1 MLTPKQRGSFSIALA
16 MLAFAPEASD
26 TSFPH
31 LEAFARI
38 SSIFSSLDKIA
49 TSSVKVFS

>member
-38 SSIFSSLDKIA
+38 FSSLDKIA
-49 TSSVKVFS
+49 TSSVEVFS